1 MSGIAQ
7 SSAIGETVRLSP
19 AYVQPNPSSD
29 VADAVTDV
37 ALVAP
42 VNGTIEIAGPE
53 RVRLNELIARFLS
66 ATKDPRKVIVDKHA
80 PYFGV
85 ELDNQSRFAGDNP
98 RIGSSRLEDW
108 FGRSA
113 PRK

>member
-7 SSAIGETVRLSP
+7 SSAIGEIVRLSP
-19 AYVQPNPSSD
+19 AYVQPFASND

-66 ATKDPRKVIVDKHA
+66 ATKDPRKVIVDKTCA
-80 PYFGV
+80 LFRRGIG
-85 ELDNQSRFAGDNP
+85 QSISVCRRQPAY
-98 RIGSSRLEDW
+98 RLK
-108 FGRSA
+108 S
-113 PRK
+113 P